1 MQQPQQTKQHQ
12 QLQQKQQQRDGAVI
26 NSVNSHA
33 NIVARSNKNIH
44 NNNTLRGRKNGNSR
58 TSSESSNSDVVNN
71 ETSPMG
77 SPSEGAVSSPASS
90 DVTLLRATPTVI
102 STMDSKTHYTGV
114 TATVGVVSPTDGT
127 ISASSA
133 INSWHPHVYAKPPKA
148 PTPHFISDIMG
159 WSSCKPSNNNNNIS
173 MRNKKPSPP
182 VLVAPTPIRATP
194 PPLIPRRASPG
205 SVPHPPPSLAAEDED
220 DELSNE
226 PLNLTTKSRDASPT
240 SSIGSMM
247 GVRTLT
253 PPMPP
258 QLIGKG
264 TPNHLHHRPPPFRE
278 PSINGIDCTRGVV
291 TMNGRPPSDV
301 TSSSPV
307 AATAVGKSG
316 HTISRN
322 KDGTPVTKPPA
333 KRKKEPAT
341 PKQQPPQQNTTSPSV
356 VSDTQSGSLSD
367 GGHGSDGERKRKKA
381 RTTFTGRQI
390 FELEKQFELKKYL
403 SSSERAEMAKLLNV
417 TETQVK
423 IWFQN
428 RRTKWKKQDNISNA
442 EAAEHKNQSGG
453 KQEGK
458 HHTKDGAGK
467 NTGVTQACSPAKTS
481 IVPSPVTVP
490 QVPSSVTK
498 VNNGIN
504 LVKPP
509 TLGVDPTPVAVGP
522 ITPLA
527 SPSSAEEHSNA
538 SLFTADGSVSESCFS
553 ESDSMRQ
560 QVLTV
565 ATNLTVNVAASERT
579 TSRSPTSSPASSCTG
594 TKTPNNVTTVNPCSA
609 LQSPPAPTSDP
620 SAAVVGTANL
630 STETEQRTV
639 SPSS

>member
-1 MQQPQQTKQHQ
+1 M
-12 QLQQKQQQRDGAVI
+12 
-26 NSVNSHA
+26 
-33 NIVARSNKNIH
+33 
-44 NNNTLRGRKNGNSR
+44 
-58 TSSESSNSDVVNN
+58 
-71 ETSPMG
+71 
-77 SPSEGAVSSPASS
+77 SSPASS
-90 DVTLLRATPTVI
+90 DVTLLRATPSVM
-102 STMDSKTHYTGV
+102 STMDSKTHYSGV
-114 TATVGVVSPTDGT
+114 TPTVGVVS
-127 ISASSA
+127 ASLA
-133 INSWHPHVYAKPPKA
+133 VNSWHPHVYAKPPKT

-159 WSSCKPSNNNNNIS
+159 WGPCNNNNNNNNN
-173 MRNKKPSPP
+173 NKKASSH
-182 VLVAPTPIRATP
+182 VVVAPTPIRATP
-194 PPLIPRRASPG
+194 PPLIPPRASPG
-205 SVPHPPPSLAAEDED
+205 SVLHPPPPPTPSLTTEDED

-240 SSIGSMM
+240 SSVGSMM
-247 GVRTLT
+247 GVPASARTLT

-258 QLIGKG
+258 QIIGKG

-278 PSINGIDCTRGVV
+278 PPLNGIDCPRGV
-291 TMNGRPPSDV
+291 TMNGRPFK
-301 TSSSPV
+301 
-307 AATAVGKSG
+307 GSG
-316 HTISRN
+316 HAVNRN
-322 KDGTPVTKPPA
+322 SHIGKDGTPASKPPA
-333 KRKKEPAT
+333 KRKKEPGN
-341 PKQQPPQQNTTSPSV
+341 PKAQNTTSPSTV
-356 VSDTQSGSLSD
+356 LETQSGALSD

-442 EAAEHKNQSGG
+442 EAAEHKNQS
-453 KQEGK
+453 
-458 HHTKDGAGK
+458 AGK
-467 NTGVTQACSPAKTS
+467 PEKHNSKDPAAKTAVAAPTKTS

-490 QVPSSVTK
+490 QVPTSMAAVTK

-504 LVKPP
+504 LVKAPA
-509 TLGVDPTPVAVGP
+509 LGVDSAPVTVGP
-522 ITPLA
+522 MTPLA
-527 SPSSAEEHSNA
+527 SPSSGEDHSNA

-579 TSRSPTSSPASSCTG
+579 TSRSPTASPASSCAG
-594 TKTPNNVTTVNPCSA
+594 TKTPNNGTNMNSCSVV
-609 LQSPPAPTSDP
+609 QSPPSTASDP
-620 SAAVVGTANL
+620 NATGVGAANL
-630 STETEQRTV
+630 SAETEQRPV